1 MLDQHPEIGTPERL
15 ELSRTSIVAPYKGAM
30 MPLPKEKQQTSLEQ
44 FFAQTAGPSELTEEE
59 GEGSVGPSSEE
70 EGESLGLGRSSEE
83 ESEGSEFEARVVE
96 GEGRRVEEREERQE
110 AEESCVG
117 SRAQFPQDHPFLVQL
132 RDYLT
137 SRHGKG
143 RSKSE
148 AAQISA
154 EVSRYLFSAQ
164 PASLDQHLLLN
175 AEAINTYL
183 TTIERAGLTPSTE
196 RAKLNHLRSTI
207 DFISLEVRA
216 KDMPLVEKI
225 RGI

>member
-1 MLDQHPEIGTPERL
+1 
-15 ELSRTSIVAPYKGAM
+15 
-30 MPLPKEKQQTSLEQ
+30 MPLPKEKQQASLEQ
-44 FFAQTAGPSELTEEE
+44 FFAQTAGPSELTKEEE

-70 EGESLGLGRSSEE
+70 EGETLGLGRSSEE

-132 RDYLT
+132 RDYQ
-137 SRHGKG
+137 
-143 RSKSE
+143 SE

-175 AEAINTYL
+175 AEAMNTYL
-183 TTIERAGLTPSTE
+183 TTIERAGLNPSTE
-196 RAKLNHLRSTI
+196 KAKLNRLRSAI

-225 RGI
+225 RGILKNWINVLGKEARRRN